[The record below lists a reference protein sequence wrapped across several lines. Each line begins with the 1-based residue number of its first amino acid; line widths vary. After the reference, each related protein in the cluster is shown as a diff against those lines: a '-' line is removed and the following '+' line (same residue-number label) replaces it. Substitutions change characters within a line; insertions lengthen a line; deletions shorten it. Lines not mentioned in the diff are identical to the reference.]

1 MAWVFYVRTSKKLK
15 GRHRI
20 AGVPWQRDA
29 PRCRSDRGGNA
40 SGGHRCGTAWLGAG
54 SPERSHGKPMENPWF
69 TCFFIA
75 TNTVSSTDCRYVPL
89 GGLLGKNFSP
99 PCDAVQTNEGNV
111 CLFQFPALVGQPDG
125 GHFCD
130 QRK

>member
-1 MAWVFYVRTSKKLK
+1 MRRVAAL
-15 GRHRI
+15 I
-20 AGVPWQRDA
+20 AAAPAVASDAALRGLVLEALREAMENPWK
-29 PRCRSDRGGNA
+29 
-40 SGGHRCGTAWLGAG
+40 T
-54 SPERSHGKPMENPWF
+54 HGKPMENPWK
-69 TCFFIA
+69 THGLHVFFIA